1 MAAKRTAAKA
11 GFKFF
16 RAAPAKGKLAK
27 GAFRL
32 GRRRA
37 IRTPAGTAV
46 LYGQALV
53 GNQQAR
59 KDLRGAYTS
68 ARKAYARTADWRGRP
83 DIGALFEDRKAR
95 KETGKALS
103 SLREAL
109 KVAEP
114 GRSRRAGRVLSSPWS
129 RWLGQAP
136 RSPST
141 RTSAQRLS
149 PLSPGPTQAMEARP
163 LMRAGPPTQTGL
175 RPGLPSEA
183 GAVRDERVET
193 RGFRAPTV
201 PDRTGVGVSLSR
213 VTTTIGAT
221 NGK

>member
-11 GFKFF
+11 GFNFF

-109 KVAEP
+109 KVA
-114 GRSRRAGRVLSSPWS
+114 GR
-129 RWLGQAP
+129 
-136 RSPST
+136 T
-141 RTSAQRLS
+141 RTKPKSRK
-149 PLSPGPTQAMEARP
+149 GPVIAVVAV
-163 LMRAGPPTQTGL
+163 
-175 RPGLPSEA
+175 A
-183 GAVRDERVET
+183 GAGTALALNENL
-193 RGFRAPTV
+193 RATALAPF
-201 PDRTGVGVSLSR
+201 TGTDSGDG
-213 VTTTIGAT
+213 GAASDAGGASYT
-221 NGK
+221 DGAQARSAV